1 MDAYNIS
8 LRAFDEAYLEES
20 RPVLEQYFQRPLS
33 LEEVE
38 NIINSFL
45 GLEEVVRKVQNA
57 PQMRAL
63 HLSHRMISL
72 AAIKFYKGIYRDIWI
87 I

>member
-20 RPVLEQYFQRPLS
+20 RLVLEQYFQRPLS

-38 NIINSFL
+38 SIINSFL
-45 GLEEVVRKVQNA
+45 ELEEVVRKVQGA
-57 PQMRAL
+57 PQKEGFT
-63 HLSHRMISL
+63 SFS
-72 AAIKFYKGIYRDIWI
+72 
-87 I
+87 

>member
-8 LRAFDEAYLEES
+8 LRPFDEAYLEES

-38 NIINSFL
+38 SIINSL
-45 GLEEVVRKVQNA
+45 LELEEVVRKVQNA
-57 PQMRAL
+57 PQNEGFT
-63 HLSHRMISL
+63 SFS
-72 AAIKFYKGIYRDIWI
+72 
-87 I
+87 